1 LISWGFLLTL
11 NKKNKMSILENLKW
25 RYATKKFDSTYQL
38 SESELNTIKEVIQLS
53 PASFGLQ
60 PYKVL
65 IVTNPEIREQ
75 LKAVSWNQPQVTDAS
90 ALLVFVKNKNVDES
104 EVDLFVENIINTRGV
119 TKEMLAE
126 YEGMMKH
133 AVSSQTDDQKSN
145 WVEKQIYLAVGN
157 LLTSLSVLGIDSCP
171 MEGFDRGQYD
181 SILGLTETS
190 SVIVCPIGKRDESDE
205 YQNYPKVRKS
215 TDDLFEII

>member
-1 LISWGFLLTL
+1 M
-11 NKKNKMSILENLKW
+11 NILENLKW

-75 LKAVSWNQPQVTDAS
+75 LKAVSWNQSQVTDAS

-133 AVSSQTDDQKSN
+133 AVSSQTEDQKGI

>member
-1 LISWGFLLTL
+1 M
-11 NKKNKMSILENLKW
+11 NILENLKW

-53 PASFGLQ
+53 PASYGLQ

-65 IVTNPEIREQ
+65 IVTNPEIRES
-75 LKAVSWNQPQVTDAS
+75 LKAVSWNQPQITDAS
-90 ALLVFVKNKNVDES
+90 ALLVFVKNNNIDET

-133 AVSSQTDDQKSN
+133 AVSSQTDEQKGA

-171 MEGFDRGQYD
+171 MEGFDRAQYD

-190 SVIVCPIGKRDESDE
+190 SVVVCPIGKRSEEDQT
-205 YQNYPKVRKS
+205 QNYPKVRKS
-215 TDDLFEII
+215 TEDLFEVI

>member
-1 LISWGFLLTL
+1 
-11 NKKNKMSILENLKW
+11 MSILENLKW
-25 RYATKKFDSTYQL
+25 RYATKKFDSTYEL

-65 IVTNPEIREQ
+65 IVTNPEIRIL
-75 LKAVSWNQPQVTDAS
+75 LKAASWNQPQITDSS
-90 ALLVFVKNKNVDES
+90 ALLVFVKNNNIDET

-119 TKEMLAE
+119 TKEMLEE

-133 AVSSQTDDQKSN
+133 AVSSQTDEQKGI

-171 MEGFDRGQYD
+171 MEGFDRGKYD

-190 SVIVCPIGKRDESDE
+190 SVVICPIGKRDDSDE

>member
-1 LISWGFLLTL
+1 M
-11 NKKNKMSILENLKW
+11 NILENLKW
-25 RYATKKFDSTYQL
+25 RYATKKFDSTHQL
-38 SESELNTIKEVIQLS
+38 SKSELNTIKEVIQLS

-90 ALLVFVKNKNVDES
+90 ALLVFVKNKNVDET

-133 AVSSQTDDQKSN
+133 AVSSQTEDQKSN

-190 SVIVCPIGKRDESDE
+190 SVIVCPIGKRDVSDE

>member
-1 LISWGFLLTL
+1 
-11 NKKNKMSILENLKW
+11 MSILENLKW
-25 RYATKKFDSTYQL
+25 RYATKKFDSTYEL

-65 IVTNPEIREQ
+65 IVTNPEIRIL
-75 LKAVSWNQPQVTDAS
+75 LKAASWNQPQITDSS
-90 ALLVFVKNKNVDES
+90 ALLVFVKNNNINET

-119 TKEMLAE
+119 TKEMLEE

-133 AVSSQTDDQKSN
+133 AVSSQTDEQKGI

-171 MEGFDRGQYD
+171 MEGFDRGKYD

-190 SVIVCPIGKRDESDE
+190 SVVICPIGKRDDSDE

>member
-1 LISWGFLLTL
+1 M
-11 NKKNKMSILENLKW
+11 NILENLKW
-25 RYATKKFDSTYQL
+25 RYATKKFDSTHQL

-90 ALLVFVKNKNVDES
+90 ALLVFVKNKNVDET

-133 AVSSQTDDQKSN
+133 AVSSQTEDQKSN

-190 SVIVCPIGKRDESDE
+190 SVIVCPIGKRDVSDE

>member
-1 LISWGFLLTL
+1 M
-11 NKKNKMSILENLKW
+11 NILENLKW

-133 AVSSQTDDQKSN
+133 AVSSQTEDQKSN

>member
-1 LISWGFLLTL
+1 M
-11 NKKNKMSILENLKW
+11 NILENLKW

-38 SESELNTIKEVIQLS
+38 SELELDTIKEVIQLS

-75 LKAVSWNQPQVTDAS
+75 LKVASWNQSQITDAS
-90 ALLVFVKNKNVDES
+90 ALLVFVKNKNVDET

-133 AVSSQTDDQKSN
+133 AVSSQTEDQKGN

-171 MEGFDRGQYD
+171 MEGFDRAQYD
-181 SILGLTETS
+181 SILGLKETS
-190 SVIVCPIGKRDESDE
+190 SVIVCPIGKRDVSDE

>member
-1 LISWGFLLTL
+1 M
-11 NKKNKMSILENLKW
+11 NILENLKW

-38 SESELNTIKEVIQLS
+38 SELELDTIKEVIQLS

-65 IVTNPEIREQ
+65 VVTNPEIREQ
-75 LKAVSWNQPQVTDAS
+75 LKAASWGQSQITDAS
-90 ALLVFVKNKNVDES
+90 VLLVFVKNKNVDET
-104 EVDLFVENIINTRGV
+104 EVDLFVENIIKTRGV

-133 AVSSQTDDQKSN
+133 AVSSQTEDQKGI

-190 SVIVCPIGKRDESDE
+190 SVIVCPIGKRDETDE

-215 TDDLFEII
+215 TKDLFEII

>member
-1 LISWGFLLTL
+1 
-11 NKKNKMSILENLKW
+11 MSILENLKW

>member
-1 LISWGFLLTL
+1 M
-11 NKKNKMSILENLKW
+11 NILENLKW

>member
-1 LISWGFLLTL
+1 M
-11 NKKNKMSILENLKW
+11 NILENLKW

-75 LKAVSWNQPQVTDAS
+75 LKTVSWNQPQVTDAS

-133 AVSSQTDDQKSN
+133 AVSSQTEDQKGI

-157 LLTSLSVLGIDSCP
+157 LLTSLSA
-171 MEGFDRGQYD
+171 
-181 SILGLTETS
+181 
-190 SVIVCPIGKRDESDE
+190 
-205 YQNYPKVRKS
+205 
-215 TDDLFEII
+215 TDL

>member
-1 LISWGFLLTL
+1 
-11 NKKNKMSILENLKW
+11 MSILENLKW
-25 RYATKKFDSTYQL
+25 RYATKKFDSTYEL

-53 PASFGLQ
+53 PASYGLQ

-65 IVTNPEIREQ
+65 VVTNPEIREL
-75 LKAVSWNQPQVTDAS
+75 LKAVSWNQPQITDAS
-90 ALLVFVKNKNVDES
+90 ALLVFVKNNNIDET
-104 EVDLFVENIINTRGV
+104 EVDLYVENIVNTRGV

-133 AVSSQTDDQKSN
+133 AVSSQTDEQKGI

-171 MEGFDRGQYD
+171 MEGFDRGKYD

-190 SVIVCPIGKRDESDE
+190 SVVICPIGKRDDSDE